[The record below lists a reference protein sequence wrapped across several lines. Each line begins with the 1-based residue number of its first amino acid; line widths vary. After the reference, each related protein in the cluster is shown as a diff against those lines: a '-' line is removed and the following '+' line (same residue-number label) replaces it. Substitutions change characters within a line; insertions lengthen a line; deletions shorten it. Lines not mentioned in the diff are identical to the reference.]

1 MPFGGLGGMLPLRL
15 GAGNNTGVSAEQHA
29 RLCADL
35 LAVHRTCPSVTLVVR
50 VDATAGATQ
59 VLLYE
64 SRLDRGVKKAPK
76 VAIESGDLRVYLNTA
91 ENDYAEVVD
100 LMPLLVS
107 GVAFIGRYQDASGV
121 WHDAVANFATAD
133 ATLTFDVPAAVVS
146 VFVIELYGAD
156 SIAALG
162 SYGAHERKKD
172 SKREGSETYAWQWYQ
187 YFTEALGSA
196 YDTSPGT
203 VVSWGNIAKARAYG
217 TSQRISEM
225 LAASATPDGADAKLD
240 MWSAVLGVPQ
250 AGRTRAELRADCEE
264 LGRFPEAPTHAF
276 LTAGISRILG
286 REGTL
291 VSITS
296 DKGTIAAPPTGTYG
310 PGFETGDPDYDMG
323 EGVWSSPRGRL
334 IITVQPRYGLT
345 LASMLNK
352 VNRPLAFFL
361 DRVIRATS
369 TWEVVSA

>member
-1 MPFGGLGGMLPLRL
+1 MLPLRL
-15 GAGNNTGVSAEQHA
+15 GAGDNTGISAESHA
-29 RLCADL
+29 RLSADL
-35 LAVHRTCPSVTLVVR
+35 LATHRTSPAMTLVVLA
-50 VDATAGATQ
+50 DAVAGTVQ
-59 VLLYE
+59 VLSYE
-64 SRLDRGVKKAPK
+64 SRLSRGVKQAPK

-91 ENDYAEVVD
+91 ANDYAEVID

-107 GVAFIGRYQDASGV
+107 GAAIMCQYRDVSGV
-121 WHDAVANFATAD
+121 WHPATTAFATAD
-133 ATLTFDVPAAVVS
+133 ATLTFDIPAATTS

-156 SIAALG
+156 GLTSLG
-162 SYGAHERKKD
+162 AYGAHERKKD
-172 SKREGSETYAWQWYQ
+172 SKKEGKATYAWLWFQ
-187 YFTEALGSA
+187 YFSSALGSA
-196 YDTSPGT
+196 YDTRPGT
-203 VVSWGNIAKARAYG
+203 VVTWGNAAKARAFG

-225 LAASATPDGADAKLD
+225 LAASATPDGSDAKLD

-264 LGRFPEAPTHAF
+264 LGRFPETPTHAF
-276 LTAGISRILG
+276 LAAGISRILG

-323 EGVWSSPRGRL
+323 EGVWASPRGHL

-345 LASMLNK
+345 LADMLNK